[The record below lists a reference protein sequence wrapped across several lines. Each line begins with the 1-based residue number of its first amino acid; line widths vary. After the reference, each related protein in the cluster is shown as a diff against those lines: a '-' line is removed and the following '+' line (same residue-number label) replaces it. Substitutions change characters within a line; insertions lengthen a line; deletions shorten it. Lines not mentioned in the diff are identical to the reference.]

1 MRSPIVNGTP
11 WDTYKVDNTWVY
23 VKREDLCSPA
33 PGPQF
38 SKIRGVERHLQK
50 IVQERGHVPI
60 GVLDTLHSKAGWG
73 VAWLCNYM
81 GLRCYDFFPVY
92 KHEWVMDGFIPREN
106 QIVANSFGAELWPME
121 AGRSAILYHAAK
133 KSLSKY
139 TSGRGYMMP
148 NALKLPES
156 VDATDQ
162 ELVEHTP
169 KELYCEGGT
178 WVISASSGT
187 IAAGVLRGLTE
198 VTGGFLYNICL
209 VVHLGYSRPANA
221 VMDYLYKASRVSTK
235 ADIVIV
241 DEGYEYKDAVKCEC
255 PFPSNPHYD
264 LKAWK
269 WLSTHA
275 HNLEEPVVFWNVG
288 A

>member
-1 MRSPIVNGTP
+1 MSRVISNTP
-11 WDTYKVDNTWVY
+11 WEPYQLDGVEVW
-23 VKREDLCSPA
+23 VKREDKCTPF

-38 SKIRGVERHLQK
+38 SKIRGVERHLDNLIAEQGK
-50 IVQERGHVPI
+50 VPI

-73 VAWLCNYM
+73 VAWLCKDK
-81 GLRCYDFFPVY
+81 GLPCYDFFPVY

-106 QIVANSFGAELWPME
+106 QISADRFGATLVPME
-121 AGRSAILYHAAK
+121 AGRSAILYHRAK
-133 KSLSKY
+133 KALAHM
-139 TSGRGYMMP
+139 TNGQGHMMP

-156 VDATDQ
+156 IDATAE
-162 ELVEHTP
+162 ELRSYTP
-169 KELYCEGGT
+169 EGLCEGT

-198 VTGGFLYNICL
+198 VYSSYNPTPLCL
-209 VVHLGYSRPANA
+209 IIHLGYSRPRNA
-221 VMDYLYKASRVSTK
+221 VLDYVYKAAGWAGK
-235 ADIVIV
+235 ADICIV
-241 DEGYEYKDAVKCEC
+241 DEGYEYKDRVEFDC
-255 PFPSNPHYD
+255 PFPCNPYYD

-275 HNLEEPVVFWNVG
+275 HNLQEPVVFWNVG